1 MTAERNDTESEDY
14 EREDLN
20 REVLSVQ
27 IKDRLLQWIM
37 EGELPPGSRIVETR
51 IARRLG
57 VSQAPVR
64 EALRDLASVG
74 IVQVEPYRGAFV
86 RRPSPDEL
94 AEAMTLRGELEAL
107 GARWAVER
115 ITDEDLVELRRLID
129 AMDRAAAAHDTHAHA
144 LHNTT
149 FHQRIME
156 ASGNRSLL
164 WVWSL
169 LEPMARTYYTAAV
182 SGADLGW
189 LGRRHLAIVEALE
202 SRDPEKV
209 AEVMR
214 AHAKEAEESILSHF
228 ANERDEEGAVS

>member
-1 MTAERNDTESEDY
+1 MSW
-14 EREDLN
+14 
-20 REVLSVQ
+20 Q
-27 IKDRLLQWIM
+27 
-37 EGELPPGSRIVETR
+37 
-51 IARRLG
+51 
-57 VSQAPVR
+57 
-64 EALRDLASVG
+64 
-74 IVQVEPYRGAFV
+74 
-86 RRPSPDEL
+86 
-94 AEAMTLRGELEAL
+94 AMTLRELEAL
-107 GARWAVER
+107 SALGSQA
-115 ITDEDLVELRRLID
+115 DHRRGPR
-129 AMDRAAAAHDTHAHA
+129 RAAEADRCLDGRCRHDTHAHVSQA
-144 LHNTT
+144 T